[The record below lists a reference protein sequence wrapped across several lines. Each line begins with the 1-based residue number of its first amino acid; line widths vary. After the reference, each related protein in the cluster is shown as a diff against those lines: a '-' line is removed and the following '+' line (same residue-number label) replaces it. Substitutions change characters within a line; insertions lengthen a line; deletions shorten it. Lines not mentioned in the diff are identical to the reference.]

1 MPVRT
6 RPIATDYATAHK
18 VRALTGIGTYALL
31 RMVSSGLVR
40 SPGCTRTL
48 SHVLHG
54 RCPEA
59 HGHPAWSTQAHS
71 QDQKDG
77 QNMTIK

>member
-40 SPGCTRTL
+40 VQVVPGLYPMYCMADVRKHMDTRL
-48 SHVLHG
+48 
-54 RCPEA
+54 
-59 HGHPAWSTQAHS
+59 
-71 QDQKDG
+71 G
-77 QNMTIK
+77 QHKPTAKTRKMVKT